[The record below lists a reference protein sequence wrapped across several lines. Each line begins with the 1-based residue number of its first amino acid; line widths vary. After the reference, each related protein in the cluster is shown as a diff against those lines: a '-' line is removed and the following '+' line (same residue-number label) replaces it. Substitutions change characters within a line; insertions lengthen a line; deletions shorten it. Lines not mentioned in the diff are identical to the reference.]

1 MSLSFTKNYELS
13 KLKRISAHEHVEY
26 WRVYIESMQEY
37 IHIQY
42 THNTQNYKQC
52 VKHVC
57 VMSCNT
63 TTHAKELKRISIK
76 QYFEECFNM
85 SNEQQHSAH
94 KQLLN
99 ELCAVRMRTP
109 KLRKYGVKQLWSK

>member
-1 MSLSFTKNYELS
+1 MSLSFAKNYELS
-13 KLKRISAHEHVEY
+13 KVKRISAHEHVEY
-26 WRVYIESMQEY
+26 WRVYVNSEY

-42 THNTQNYKQC
+42 THNTQNYKAC

-57 VMSCNT
+57 FMSYNT
-63 TTHAKELKRISIK
+63 TTHSKELKRISIK
-76 QYFEECFNM
+76 QYFGECFNM

-99 ELCAVRMRTP
+99 ELQIMR
-109 KLRKYGVKQLWSK
+109 KRNKQLTKYMECE